1 MGFTF
6 FTSSNT
12 FMPGV
17 YGLNPSDTIH
27 ICAVGG
33 GGGGG
38 GAGYSGSSYV
48 ASNAASG
55 SASSFGNILTA
66 VGGAAGTGGTT
77 SSYSPGTQS
86 KIGGSLGTGYASIS
100 TPYYTGSGISTVGVI
115 YGGAGGNGWL
125 PNVGIVPAVDLF
137 SIASQFVYP
146 IGKSIQVP
154 CRYGHIV
161 PLTYSTSS
169 TLSTP
174 GGYNGGDNSSPRTDQ
189 MGGIGS
195 GYSNRNNWGAFAAST
210 IYVLGPGG
218 VGYGAGGGGGIMPG
232 NGSFGGNAGEVCH
245 LDYVLTASD
254 MAGIPVTVGS
264 GGKGSNSG
272 STSYFVEYGGGG
284 ASGCVAVW
292 W

>member
-1 MGFTF
+1 MGFTL
-6 FTSSNT
+6 FTSSAT
-12 FMPGV
+12 FVPGN

-27 ICAVGG
+27 ICVVGG

-38 GAGYSGSSYV
+38 GAGYNGSSYV

-55 SASSFGNILTA
+55 GSSSFGSYLTA

-77 SSYSPGTQS
+77 STSTPGAQS
-86 KIGGSLGTGYASIS
+86 RVGGSLGTGYASLS
-100 TPYYTGSGISTVGVI
+100 TPYYTGSAISTLTVI

-137 SIASQFVYP
+137 AIASQFVYP
-146 IGKSIQVP
+146 VGKSLQMPI
-154 CRYGHIV
+154 RYGQIV
-161 PLTYSTSS
+161 PIIYSTSS
-169 TLSTP
+169 TQTTP
-174 GGYNGGDNSSPRTDQ
+174 GGYNGGDNSSASTDQ

-195 GYSNRNNWGAFAAST
+195 GQSNRNNWGAFSANVL
-210 IYVLGPGG
+210 YVLGPGG
-218 VGYGAGGGGGIMPG
+218 VGYGAGGGGGIMPSD
-232 NGSFGGNAGEVCH
+232 GSFGGNAGEVKH
-245 LDYVLTASD
+245 LDYVLTSSD
-254 MAGIPVTVGS
+254 MSGIAVTVGN

-284 ASGCVAVW
+284 AKGCVAIW